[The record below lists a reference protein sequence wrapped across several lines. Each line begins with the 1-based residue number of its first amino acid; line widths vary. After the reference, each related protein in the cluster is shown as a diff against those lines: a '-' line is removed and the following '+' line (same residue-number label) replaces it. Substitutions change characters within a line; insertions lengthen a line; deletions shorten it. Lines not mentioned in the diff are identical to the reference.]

1 MKMQQQIAVVTL
13 GISDLERSKAF
24 YRDGFGWTP
33 VFETPEI
40 AFYQMNGFVFGT
52 WLKSS
57 LERDTQQEGLSGPAP
72 MSLAH
77 NVREERDVQPAIDRL
92 LAAGGTLLRAADSPP
107 YGGLR
112 GYVADPD
119 KHIWE
124 IAFNPLWPIDENGHV
139 AFKQS

>member
-77 NVREERDVQPAIDRL
+77 NLREEADVQPAIDRL
-92 LAAGGTLLRAADSPP
+92 LEAGGTLLRAADSPP